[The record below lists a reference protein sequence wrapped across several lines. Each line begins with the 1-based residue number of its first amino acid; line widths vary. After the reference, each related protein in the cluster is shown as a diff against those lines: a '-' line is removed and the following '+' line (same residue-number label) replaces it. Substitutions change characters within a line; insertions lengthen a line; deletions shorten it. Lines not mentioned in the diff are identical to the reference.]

1 MHAFNT
7 QKNEA
12 EERSADR
19 VKKGHTNGKRERE
32 RVWKRTETVEKYM
45 KHFTSYTREMLPLC
59 ERVKIIKIIEKR

>member
-32 RVWKRTETVEKYM
+32 RESVE
-45 KHFTSYTREMLPLC
+45 EDGNC
-59 ERVKIIKIIEKR
+59 